1 MSAAEGS
8 DQVRYELND
17 DVATITFDDGK
28 ANALS
33 HAAVD
38 AINGALDRAERE
50 AKAVVLA
57 GRPGRFSAGF
67 DLSVM
72 KGGID
77 DVRALVRSGA
87 ELSLRLYTFPR
98 PVVLACTGHALAA
111 GAILLMSGDVRIGA
125 QGEFKIGLNEVAI
138 GMPVPHF
145 AIELGRDR
153 LSKRHL
159 TESVQLATIFDPTQA
174 LDVGYLDS
182 VVEPDG
188 VIAAAQA
195 QAAQFASTLSTP
207 AFEATRRTLRGP
219 VADSIRAALD
229 DDLSGFFVAQ

>member
-1 MSAAEGS
+1 MSAVEGS
-8 DQVRYELND
+8 DPVHYELAD

-33 HAAVD
+33 RAAVD
-38 AINGALDRAERE
+38 AINLALDRAESE

-72 KGGID
+72 KSGMD

-87 ELSLRLYTFPR
+87 DLSLRLYTFPR

-111 GAILLMSGDVRIGA
+111 GAILLMSGDIRIGA
-125 QGEFKIGLNEVAI
+125 HGSFKIGLNEVAI

-145 AIELGRDR
+145 AIELARDR

-159 TESVQLATIFDPTQA
+159 TESVQLATIVDPTQA
-174 LDVGYLDS
+174 LDVGYLDA
-182 VVEPDG
+182 VVEPEA
-188 VIAAAQA
+188 VVSAAQA
-195 QAAQFASTLSTP
+195 RATELAATLSVP

-219 VADSIRAALD
+219 VAASIRDALD
-229 DDLSGFFVAQ
+229 ADIRGFFVAQ